1 MKERINQLMKE
12 VGFTSSKFAEEIG
25 IQRAAMSHIMS
36 GRNNPS
42 LDVVMKI
49 IERFPDVN
57 PYWLMFGNDEMKQSA
72 KSQPSLNM
80 TTNSGKAPDLF
91 ANTAGIRPEE
101 KIMPVYRKEFEDKRA
116 EITPK
121 QPVYEPVKPI
131 KEVPQRKI
139 DKILIFYSDNTFES
153 FNPEKKGL

>member
-12 VGFTSSKFAEEIG
+12 VGFSSSKFAEEIG

-57 PYWLMFGNDEMKQSA
+57 PYWLMFGNGEMKQSA
-72 KSQPSLNM
+72 KGQPSLNVL
-80 TTNSGKAPDLF
+80 NSGKAPDLF
-91 ANTAGIRPEE
+91 TNTVDIQPEVK
-101 KIMPVYRKEFEDKRA
+101 KIPVYRPNLEDKRP
-116 EITPK
+116 EILPK
-121 QPVYEPVKPI
+121 QPVYEAVKPI
-131 KEVPQRKI
+131 KEVPPKKI
-139 DKILIFYSDNTFES
+139 EKIMIFYSDNTFES
-153 FNPEKKGL
+153 FNPDKKGL